1 MNNTF
6 LVRGESVC
14 LEIGFGKVKLVRLGE
29 SGRVAHKVGAV
40 FTRAV
45 CALRCLRHFS
55 MSMTQDS
62 NSPSS
67 LGRMNRC
74 LAEKHRCTQP
84 A

>member
-40 FTRAV
+40 FARAIF
-45 CALRCLRHFS
+45 CA
-55 MSMTQDS
+55 QV
-62 NSPSS
+62 
-67 LGRMNRC
+67 
-74 LAEKHRCTQP
+74 LAAFLHVDDAGLEF
-84 A
+84 AVVFGADE

>member
-40 FTRAV
+40 FARAMM
-45 CALRCLRHFS
+45 LRSGACGI
-55 MSMTQDS
+55 
-62 NSPSS
+62 SPC
-67 LGRMNRC
+67 R
-74 LAEKHRCTQP
+74 
-84 A
+84 

>member
-45 CALRCLRHFS
+45 CCA
-55 MSMTQDS
+55 QV
-62 NSPSS
+62 
-67 LGRMNRC
+67 
-74 LAEKHRCTQP
+74 LAAFLHVDDAGLE
-84 A
+84 AAVVFGADE